1 MGEEGDARFYEWMI
15 ALRVQ
20 EVIDFMIACCAD
32 PPYKLLETVSS
43 RIINEII
50 EVSRVTYE
58 HCKEA
63 VVPQK

>member
-1 MGEEGDARFYEWMI
+1 MI
-15 ALRVQ
+15 ALLAQ

-32 PPYKLLETVSS
+32 LPYKLLETVSS
-43 RIINEII
+43 RIINKIT